1 MMKDD
6 SLSTFETSLKK
17 LETIVKTMQN
27 GELPLDQSMKQ
38 FEEGINLIR
47 SCQHLLKEA
56 EQKVKILTSSHTL
69 KDFDHDNFAE

>member
-1 MMKDD
+1 MKDD

-47 SCQHLLKEA
+47 SCQHSLKEA

-69 KDFDHDNFAE
+69 QDFDHDNSAE